1 MLALICNHCHFYC
14 WVAFITNPRFVS
26 FAGADM
32 QSEPFLL
39 IGTYYGNQVMFTTS
53 TATAISDSNAST
65 VSIYPNPTSDV
76 VNLSSVD
83 GIKAISITNLSGK
96 TVWSGGASEFPLNIS
111 SYAKGIYLVNVVTEG
126 GVKTEKVIVK

>member
-76 VNLSSVD
+76 INLSSVD
-83 GIKAISITNLSGK
+83 GIKAISINNLSGK
-96 TVWSGGASEFPLNIS
+96 TVWSGAASEFPLNVS
-111 SYAKGIYLVNVVTEG
+111 SFAKGIYLINVVTEG